1 MAHAKTADVQLMKSV
16 KSAVANGLSSHVET
30 TGRLGV
36 EYDNVANVGGIPHCA
51 CIGSNHTRYFRRSG
65 ARDSD
70 RSTGNGALVLF
81 PFLDRVCGWCNS
93 VAVAT
98 S

>member
-1 MAHAKTADVQLMKSV
+1 MLKTRDFQLVKSV
-16 KSAVANGLSSHVET
+16 ESAAARHGFSSRIGTKE
-30 TGRLGV
+30 RLGV
-36 EYDNVANVGGIPHCA
+36 EYDSVANDGGIPHCA
-51 CIGSNHTRYFRRSG
+51 CIGGNHTRYFRRRG

-70 RSTGNGALVLF
+70 RSTGNGAMVLF
-81 PFLDRVCGWCNS
+81 PFLDRICGRRTS